1 MSVCLSRRSTAD
13 NHQRRREAGL
23 LLSSGAGGGRYR
35 STDLPPAPEHR
46 AGSVDAVI
54 RGGSTHGLLS
64 PRTRCFRPVVWGRAL
79 HWSRNSSSSISSS
92 VSVSVACR
100 KRAGHRTP
108 AGTTRARLSSSV
120 TTSESSSASS
130 ARSAAPAG
138 CCLFQTLLSCGKFF
152 YCVSLCIQ
160 FQANNCVE
168 PPPSALDMTLPPSAA
183 ERRRLQLGAH
193 SYRSISAANAGAQQ
207 LISRPPLLMS
217 IDWTD
222 GRTDGRSTI
231 I

>member
-23 LLSSGAGGGRYR
+23 LLSSGAGGRYR

-79 HWSRNSSSSISSS
+79 HWSQNSSSSISSS

-130 ARSAAPAG
+130 ARSAAPSG
-138 CCLFQTLLSCGKFF
+138 CCLFQTLLSCGNFF
-152 YCVSLCIQ
+152 TALVSVFNFKQTTVL
-160 FQANNCVE
+160 
-168 PPPSALDMTLPPSAA
+168 SLL
-183 ERRRLQLGAH
+183 RRL
-193 SYRSISAANAGAQQ
+193 
-207 LISRPPLLMS
+207 
-217 IDWTD
+217 
-222 GRTDGRSTI
+222 ST
-231 I
+231 